1 MEYKT
6 VLVIVMLAMYFINS
20 MIWFEIIE
28 MQNTNIFQIWMR
40 ELAIVVTLFAL
51 LVLIV
56 IHVVQKISLMNTKND
71 GGVKC

>member
-56 IHVVQKISLMNTKND
+56 IHVVQKISLLDTKND